1 MKKRILA
8 ITLALLPALWLT
20 GCQTAETKSASA
32 APAKS
37 AAQIS
42 AEQAIAAAK
51 AAIAAGNEWRDTG
64 KIIKAAEKALKAGDA
79 AKAKKLAETAEFQ
92 GKTAVAQA
100 GENAGAGNPNYLYQ

>member
-8 ITLALLPALWLT
+8 ITLAVLPALWLT

-42 AEQAIAAAK
+42 AEQTIAAAK

-64 KIIKAAEKALKAGDA
+64 KIIKAGDA
-79 AKAKKLAETAEFQ
+79 AKAKKLTETAEFQ

-100 GENAGAGNPNYLYQ
+100 GGNAGAGNPNYLYQ